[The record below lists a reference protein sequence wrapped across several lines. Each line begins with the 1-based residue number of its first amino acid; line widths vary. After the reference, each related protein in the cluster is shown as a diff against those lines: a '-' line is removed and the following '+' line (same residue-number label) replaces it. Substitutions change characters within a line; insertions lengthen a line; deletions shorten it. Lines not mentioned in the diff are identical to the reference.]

1 MGHEKMKHDFKKNS
15 GHYFLEAR
23 NSIILKED
31 DKKNEKMID
40 IKWLVSWSFPVYCFF
55 FFIPLKFQLII
66 DVLRRFYFS
75 FNVVLA
81 ELCCF
86 CEYSLN
92 MH

>member
-40 IKWLVSWSFPVYCFF
+40 IKWLVS
-55 FFIPLKFQLII
+55 
-66 DVLRRFYFS
+66 
-75 FNVVLA
+75 
-81 ELCCF
+81 
-86 CEYSLN
+86 
-92 MH
+92 